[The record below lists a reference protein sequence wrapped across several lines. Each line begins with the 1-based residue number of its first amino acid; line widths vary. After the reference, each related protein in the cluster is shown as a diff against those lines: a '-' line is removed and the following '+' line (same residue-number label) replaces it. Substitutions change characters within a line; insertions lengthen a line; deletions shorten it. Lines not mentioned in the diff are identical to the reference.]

1 MKLNFAILVLAT
13 SYLSGC
19 SSPTPSIDLEQLA
32 GVYRSPPCPPIQI
45 SSKLLSY
52 DGERSSFELI
62 RIKNH
67 DVMET
72 ATTPRFVVGR
82 TCKLVTDFQ
91 SSYMQIDQVDG
102 HFAFDVYSTDRTE
115 VMRFIREE

>member
-72 ATTPRFVVGR
+72 AT
-82 TCKLVTDFQ
+82 KLVTDFQ